1 MAGLL
6 AGLISSTNVTFTFA
20 RLSRSERDLSRPL
33 AVGTIAACTVLFPRV
48 FIATVVLNPAV
59 ARALL
64 PYLAAPFAVGLL
76 ALVVW
81 WRTGANSGQP
91 SAKPSNPLQIRPAME
106 MAALFQVVLFAVDGV
121 RRLFGES
128 GLLISGA
135 VLGLTDVDALTLSMA
150 KTAAAG
156 IAPDVAAQAIAIGI
170 LANCVLKLGLALA
183 YGTPLFRR
191 LTSTALAT
199 MAVAIAAA
207 LGVIR

>member
-1 MAGLL
+1 MVDRFRTIL
-6 AGLISSTNVTFTFA
+6 
-20 RLSRSERDLSRPL
+20 DLEL
-33 AVGTIAACTVLFPRV
+33 VGV
-48 FIATVVLNPAV
+48 
-59 ARALL
+59 
-64 PYLAAPFAVGLL
+64 
-76 ALVVW
+76 
-81 WRTGANSGQP
+81 
-91 SAKPSNPLQIRPAME
+91 PSNPLQIRPAME